1 MHILSKYRISTRL
14 IEFFIVGLVM
24 GITEDV
30 IAIMIATDATLSFE
44 IIIIAT
50 LVAIPFAFL
59 SEIIVDHPDF
69 WKKLTGTHKAKHSR
83 SRKK

>member
-14 IEFFIVGLVM
+14 MEFFLIGLIM

-30 IAIMIATDATLSFE
+30 IAIMLATDAKLSLN
-44 IIIIAT
+44 IILIAGA
-50 LVAIPFAFL
+50 VAIPFAFL

-69 WKKLTGTHKAKHSR
+69 WKKLTFTHKKRSKKKSR
-83 SRKK
+83 